1 MASSDRPS
9 TEALDPSVP
18 VLGDSTAP
26 RATSAVVSRV
36 RPDTRLLALLAV
48 GHMVIDINQGALPAL
63 LPFLRSAL
71 GLSYAATGTIVLMA
85 NSTSSL
91 VQPLFG
97 YLADRA
103 ARRWLLPL
111 SVLLSSGGIALTGL
125 APSYGAV
132 LVLVVLMGFGIAAYH
147 PEGYRMATRVA
158 GDRKATGLSIF
169 STGGNIGISIG
180 PPLMTAL
187 ITGLGLPGTLGL
199 LLPGLLV
206 TLLLTTGLPRLSAP
220 SMPSVQ
226 KVSASAPRTMVG
238 AMSLLILVVALRSWT
253 QLGLT
258 TYVPF
263 YYLDVL
269 KGDPRMIGTLL
280 FVFLGAGAAGT
291 LVAGPI
297 ADRVGVRRY
306 VVSVFLLATP
316 LAVAFLLV
324 RGILSFIFLG
334 ALGFVLVSTFTVSVV
349 LGQAYMPRNP
359 GMASGL
365 IVGFAIGAGGLGVT
379 VFGWIADHLGLMT
392 TLWISALMPLA
403 GFITALFLP
412 EPRRV

>member
-1 MASSDRPS
+1 MTADRAAPVP
-9 TEALDPSVP
+9 ASVP
-18 VLGDSTAP
+18 VAAGE
-26 RATSAVVSRV
+26 RA
-36 RPDTRLLALLAV
+36 RPDMRLLSLLAL
-48 GHMVIDINQGALPAL
+48 GHLVIDTNQGSLPAI

-71 GLSYAATGTIVLMA
+71 DLSYAATGTIVLMA
-85 NSTSSL
+85 NVTSSL

-97 YLADRA
+97 YLADRT

-111 SVLLSSGGIALTGL
+111 SVVLSSVGLGLTGL
-125 APSYGAV
+125 APSYGIV
-132 LVLVVLMGFGIAAYH
+132 LLLVVISGFGIAAYH
-147 PEGYRMATRVA
+147 PEGYRTATRVA

-169 STGGNIGISIG
+169 TTGGNIGISVG
-180 PPLMTAL
+180 PPLITAL
-187 ITGLGLPGTLGL
+187 VTGFGLPGSLGL
-199 LLPGLLV
+199 LLPGILVAVLLMAV
-206 TLLLTTGLPRLSAP
+206 LPRLSAP
-220 SMPSVQ
+220 PAPRAQAAPV
-226 KVSASAPRTMVG
+226 SAPRTMVG
-238 AMSLLILVVALRSWT
+238 AMTLLILVVTLRSWT
-253 QLGLT
+253 QLGFT
-258 TYVPF
+258 TFVPF

-316 LAVAFLLV
+316 LAIAFILA
-324 RGILSFIFLG
+324 RGVLSFVLLG
-334 ALGFVLVSTFTVSVV
+334 ALGFVLVSTFSVSVV

-379 VFGWIADHLGLMT
+379 VFGWVADHLGLVT
-392 TLWISALMPLA
+392 ALWISAFIPLL
-403 GFITALFLP
+403 GFVTALFLP
-412 EPRRV
+412 EPRRA